1 MKKDKR
7 VLAIFV
13 LALAGLAFSGYLSVA
28 ELSGGT
34 ICSVITSIFGVPPCV
49 IGFFMYAIIFL
60 ITLSLLRKKGLS
72 SLEIK
77 KSCKF
82 FY

>member
-7 VLAIFV
+7 ILAIFV

-28 ELSGGT
+28 ELSGGKT
-34 ICSVITSIFGVPPCV
+34 CPTITSILGLPPCV

-60 ITLSLLRKKGLS
+60 IALSLLRKKG
-72 SLEIK
+72 
-77 KSCKF
+77 
-82 FY
+82 